1 MVGTVTCR
9 PMKADNNTL
18 SFNHIRARQLL
29 GFLTAGGLA
38 TSVHWLT
45 MATLML
51 AGLSALMATAT
62 GFLTGAVA
70 NYLLQRRLAFLNA
83 RDHRSAIPRY
93 LLSCA
98 IAWLT
103 NIAIFD
109 ALHQIVMWPPAIAQ
123 PVTTLCVAALNYA
136 LYKRLVFHE

>member
-1 MVGTVTCR
+1 MQAGMSALIAT
-9 PMKADNNTL
+9 A
-18 SFNHIRARQLL
+18 I
-29 GFLTAGGLA
+29 GFL
-38 TSVHWLT
+38 V
-45 MATLML
+45 
-51 AGLSALMATAT
+51 
-62 GFLTGAVA
+62 GAVA

-83 RDHRSAIPRY
+83 SRHRSAVPRY

-109 ALHQIVMWPPAIAQ
+109 ALHQVAIWPPAIAQ
-123 PVTTLCVAALNYA
+123 LVTTLCVAALNYA

>member
-1 MVGTVTCR
+1 
-9 PMKADNNTL
+9 MKADNAIL
-18 SFNHIRARQLL
+18 SSTHIRIRQPL
-29 GFLTAGGLA
+29 GFLAAGGLA
-38 TSVHWLT
+38 TSAHWLT
-45 MATLML
+45 MGILMQ
-51 AGLSALMATAT
+51 AGMSALIATAI
-62 GFLTGAVA
+62 GFLVGAVA

-83 RDHRSAIPRY
+83 RRHRSAVPRY

-109 ALHQIVMWPPAIAQ
+109 ALHQVAIWPPAIAQ
-123 PVTTLCVAALNYA
+123 LVTTLCVAALNYA

>member
-1 MVGTVTCR
+1 
-9 PMKADNNTL
+9 MKTDNATL
-18 SFNHIRARQLL
+18 SSISIRIRQPL
-29 GFLTAGGLA
+29 GFLAAGGLA
-38 TSVHWLT
+38 TLVHWLT
-45 MATLML
+45 MVVLML

-62 GFLTGAVA
+62 GFLAGAVA

-83 RDHRSAIPRY
+83 RHHRSAIPRY

-103 NIAIFD
+103 NVAIFD
-109 ALHQIVMWPPAIAQ
+109 ALHQVAMWPPAIAQ
-123 PVTTLCVAALNYA
+123 LVTTLCVAVLNYA